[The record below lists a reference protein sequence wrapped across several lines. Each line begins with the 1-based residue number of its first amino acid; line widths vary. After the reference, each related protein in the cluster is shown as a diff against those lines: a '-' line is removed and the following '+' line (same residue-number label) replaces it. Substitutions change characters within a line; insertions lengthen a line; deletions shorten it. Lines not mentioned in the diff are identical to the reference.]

1 MLVPNPSPVDPE
13 VAAALLRSHLE
24 GFFTHSP
31 RVRLGVGWAFEITTD
46 PLIAVVHMPARVLD
60 GGVPDI
66 YTLRL
71 DGTCYDTWPVSATFV
86 ESHDGV
92 WRRAR
97 IGTPA
102 FPLLRGSPG
111 APGGD
116 GVGFPFALH
125 DDYEF
130 PDKTRDQLICFSYDL
145 GYYTS
150 NHTPNEDQKW
160 RPGIDRV
167 DATLS
172 RIHTA
177 LTSPAYLGPSTQVAA
192 A

>member
-1 MLVPNPSPVDPE
+1 VPVPDPTPVDPE

-24 GFFTHSP
+24 DFFNNSP
-31 RVRLGVGWAFEITTD
+31 RVRDGVAWAYEITEN
-46 PLIAVVHMPARVLD
+46 PLIAIVQMPACARD
-60 GGVPDI
+60 GGESDI

-71 DGTCYDTWPVSATFV
+71 DGTYYDTWPVSATFV
-86 ESHDGV
+86 EAHDSG

-116 GVGFPFALH
+116 GVGFQFALH
-125 DDYEF
+125 DDYQFPGEF
-130 PDKTRDQLICFSYDL
+130 WDQLICFSYNL
-145 GYYTS
+145 GYYIS

-160 RPGIDRV
+160 RPGMDRV

-172 RIHTA
+172 RIQTA
-177 LTSPAYLGPSTQVAA
+177 LSGPAYLGPSTQVDAA
-192 A
+192 

>member
-1 MLVPNPSPVDPE
+1 VPVPDPSPVDPE

-24 GFFTHSP
+24 DFFTHSP
-31 RVRLGVGWAFEITTD
+31 RVRLGVDWAFEITTD
-46 PLIAVVHMPARVLD
+46 PLVAIVQMPARALN
-60 GGVPDI
+60 GGSPDI

-71 DGTCYDTWPVSATFV
+71 DGAYYDTWPVSATFV
-86 ESHDGV
+86 EFHDGA

-97 IGTPA
+97 FGTPA
-102 FPLLRGSPG
+102 FPLLRGSPD

-116 GVGFPFALH
+116 RVGFEFRLH
-125 DDYEF
+125 DNYQF
-130 PDKTRDQLICFSYDL
+130 PGNVWDQLICFSYNL

-150 NHTPNEDQKW
+150 NHAPNEDQKW

-177 LTSPAYLGPSTQVAA
+177 LTGPAYLGPSTHAGAA
-192 A
+192 